1 MFKVIYLFFKKT
13 IGKKLFFTIVVLAA
27 LCELIK
33 SCTLILPFLVEKFIN
48 QIQDGVFS
56 LFYPKVGLCAY
67 LAIFII
73 QSIIVWLYGK
83 KQVASKVKLQ
93 LAIFDNLL
101 KTNPNELKKRGEGF
115 FTSLMENS
123 VETLLNFL
131 TPVSFSAFFNVAQIF
146 IILAVLYYK
155 NVFIGL
161 VSSFLLLL
169 YFIAFMLN
177 NRLFSSILMDY
188 IEKNSVSIAKI
199 YDFIKGN
206 KVLIANSEYQQFA
219 HKKVQRILI
228 KVQAIEFK
236 LQYFFELIFSSLSNF
251 IQPCTNLIIIV
262 LLGKNVIDGMMPFG
276 SFVLVLTY
284 YNLLQNKFE
293 SFQKITDLMFHTS
306 GALKGLKDF
315 IDEAHFIN
323 PAKIENDGNYFLHFE
338 NVSLAIDGKTLLRN
352 VNIKIPSNYNY
363 GIVGSSGTGKS
374 FFISLILGLSK
385 PDSGKITFISDLQ
398 NCSDVFAMQSFA
410 YLSQTEE
417 IFNLPLQDNIFLS
430 EKYDEAEFH
439 ELIEKFE
446 LNELAGRNLGSDGSA
461 ISGGEKQKVL
471 LARFVH
477 QIKQK
482 SYYILDEPFTGMDI
496 VTKKSMIE
504 KLKPYLQNK
513 TGLCITHDQLVLDS
527 LCNKVLFLNGNH
539 EIVLCNEATCN
550 IEKLLL
556 SD

>member
-1 MFKVIYLFFKKT
+1 MFKAIYLFFKKT

-228 KVQAIEFK
+228 KVQAVEFK

-315 IDEAHFIN
+315 IDETHFIN
-323 PAKIENDGNYFLHFE
+323 PKKIENDGNYFLHFE

-385 PDSGKITFISDLQ
+385 PDSGKITFISDSQ

-430 EKYDEAEFH
+430 EKYDEAEFQ
-439 ELIEKFE
+439 ELLEKFE

-471 LARFVH
+471 LARFMH